1 MSDVRKYSLKE
12 SANRILRLF
21 QGKVPASNQPDQ
33 LTGKVLSVDEAIGD
47 LAELM
52 AGVLANESGTLPS
65 DVTVPAASVKD
76 GDTVWDD
83 LRVPAL
89 SVKVPASGDPDFAE
103 FRTNAT
109 GTSQGVFAYWFD
121 AGSEEEVYF
130 NAQMPHAWNGNPIHP
145 HVHWSI
151 AANSTG
157 TVSWGLEYT
166 WIGITGTFPG
176 TQLIYGNSPTTGEDT
191 LYQYRHYLTKFPVI
205 TGSNMGLSSMLIC
218 RLFRDATAVGLAD
231 TCPQDAGLHE
241 IDFHFEIDTI
251 GSDEEYT
258 K

>member
-21 QGKVPASNQPDQ
+21 QGKAPASNQPNQ
-33 LTGKVLSVDEAIGD
+33 LTGKVLSSDEAMGD

-52 AGVLANESGTLPS
+52 AGVLANESGTLPAG
-65 DVTVPAASVKD
+65 VAVPASSVKE

-89 SVKVPASGDPDFAE
+89 SVKVPAAGDPEFAV
-103 FRTNAT
+103 FRSNTT
-109 GTSQGVFAYWFD
+109 GTSQGVFSYWFD
-121 AGSEEEVYF
+121 ADAEEEVYF
-130 NAQMPHAWNGNPIHP
+130 NAQMSHAWNGNPLHP
-145 HVHWSI
+145 HVHWSP
-151 AANSTG
+151 AADCTG

-176 TQLIYGNSPTTGEDT
+176 TQTIYGNATHRNEDN
-191 LYQYRHYLTKFPVI
+191 LFQYTHYLTEFPAI
-205 TGSNMGLSSMLIC
+205 TGSNMGLSSMLVC

-241 IDFHFEIDTI
+241 IDFHFEMDTI